1 MGVRFRHR
9 LAAAVLDG
17 GGVIAYPTEAVYGL
31 GCDPWQVT
39 AVARLLELKHR
50 PVEKGLILI
59 TADTDQLRDWVAPAA
74 LADSQVADTWP
85 GPVTWIL
92 PATTAAAPWITGG
105 RTRVA
110 VRVTDHPGAAELC
123 RTFGGP
129 LVSTSAN
136 PGGASPARNALRVRT
151 YFDDDVDLVL
161 GGPTGG
167 LARPTTMLHWP
178 DGGVVRDG

>member
-1 MGVRFRHR
+1 MDVRFRHR

-31 GCDPWQVT
+31 GCDPWQAP
-39 AVARLLELKHR
+39 AVARLLELKDR

-59 TADTDQLRDWVAPAA
+59 AADTGQLRDWVTPEA
-74 LADSQVADTWP
+74 LGDPQVNATWP

-92 PATTAAAPWITGG
+92 PATGEAAPWITGG
-105 RTRVA
+105 RPRIA
-110 VRVTDHPGAAELC
+110 VRITDHADAAALC
-123 RTFGGP
+123 RAFGGP

-136 PGGASPARNALRVRT
+136 PGGAGPARNALRVRT
-151 YFDDDVDLVL
+151 YFDGDVDLVL

-167 LARPTTMLHWP
+167 RARPTTMLRWP
-178 DGGVVRDG
+178 DGGVVRHG